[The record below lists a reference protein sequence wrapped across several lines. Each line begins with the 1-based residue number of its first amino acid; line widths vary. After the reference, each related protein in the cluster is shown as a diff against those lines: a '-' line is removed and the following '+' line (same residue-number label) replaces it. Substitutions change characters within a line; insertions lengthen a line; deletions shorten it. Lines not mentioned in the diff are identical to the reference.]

1 MPAITADAKEPITY
15 FLYTY
20 ICLKHFILK
29 TLTGN
34 KQKSEQYLGTI
45 DRLDF
50 LLEATKMVNPTLR
63 NVATVAKIIYEYKY
77 FETKSQLNKMPGEM
91 QYLTFNFILDYLQKT
106 NKIQLNPD
114 GSIVWIETKS
124 QLNKMPGEMQYLTF
138 NFILD
143 YLQKTNKIQLNPD
156 GSIVWIY
163 PTSQKQKKMVEQAI
177 PL

>member
-1 MPAITADAKEPITY
+1 M
-15 FLYTY
+15 
-20 ICLKHFILK
+20 K

-34 KQKSEQYLGTI
+34 KQKSEYLGTI
-45 DRLDF
+45 ERLDF

-77 FETKSQLNKMPGEM
+77 FETKSQLNKRLPKEM
-91 QYLTFNFILDYLQKT
+91 QCPSFDSIQDHLQKT

-114 GSIVWIETKS
+114 GSIVWIGTKS